1 MARPHVISAT
11 SLRCWWKPSISEVLN
26 SLHATVNI
34 NFAHLLHSVHFQ
46 SKDSALASMG
56 SNLPCTFNVTE
67 KNFKIL
73 PAHMLT
79 FADAA
84 DAERY
89 IM

>member
-1 MARPHVISAT
+1 VEAFDNSQVLD
-11 SLRCWWKPSISEVLN
+11 SLR
-26 SLHATVNI
+26 ATVDI
-34 NFAHLLHSVHFQ
+34 NFAHLLHFNSLQ
-46 SKDSALASMG
+46 SKDSVSASMG

-67 KNFKIL
+67 KLQLL

-89 IM
+89 MM